1 MGLVSLQGMSETE
14 MEHQKNIRENLR
26 TLSKDVGLK
35 IRMEECR
42 SKCAHNH
49 THQTRELRSDLR

>member
-1 MGLVSLQGMSETE
+1 MGLVRLQRMSVKE
-14 MEHQKNIRENLR
+14 MESQKNIRELLR

-35 IRMEECR
+35 IRVEGCR

-49 THQTRELRSDLR
+49 K